1 MPTRRTAPSDAQR
14 PGRRARI
21 RTRRHGVAIARRRG
35 SAYRLLL
42 QPMPNQ
48 PNLCAATPVRQPQAD
63 AHVDGWDLRAVERA
77 GISER
82 HAASTMGGRRRT
94 RGSKRDGRAHAGG
107 GRSFANG
114 WGPHPEEESSSRTF
128 PGLISRAAKT
138 GNGCSLMVPVSRVE
152 WLTRGTDTVQFLF
165 LGEAAHSIKSVVIG
179 VQKSERERER
189 QNVRQRE

>member
-14 PGRRARI
+14 PGRRAHI
-21 RTRRHGVAIARRRG
+21 RTRRRGVAIGRRRG

-82 HAASTMGGRRRT
+82 RAASTMGGRRRT
-94 RGSKRDGRAHAGG
+94 RGSKRDGRAHAGA

-114 WGPHPEEESSSRTF
+114 WPHPERPNASRTF
-128 PGLISRAAKT
+128 PRRRPTQRKITSTKSLVSLSPLSAPPPPLGVAHFPNASNSCGAHH
-138 GNGCSLMVPVSRVE
+138 GGHPVEGDGCE
-152 WLTRGTDTVQFLF
+152 
-165 LGEAAHSIKSVVIG
+165 
-179 VQKSERERER
+179 
-189 QNVRQRE
+189 